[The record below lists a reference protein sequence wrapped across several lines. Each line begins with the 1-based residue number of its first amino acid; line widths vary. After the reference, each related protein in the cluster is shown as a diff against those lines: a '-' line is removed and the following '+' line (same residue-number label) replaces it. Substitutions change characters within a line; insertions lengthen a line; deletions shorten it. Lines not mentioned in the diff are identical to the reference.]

1 LDNRIQTLFK
11 LGRGFKKFGFQLTK
25 KGHQH
30 APLFAAGFK
39 VAANGDANVIL
50 APGNANGS
58 RALNFA

>member
-1 LDNRIQTLFK
+1 
-11 LGRGFKKFGFQLTK
+11 
-25 KGHQH
+25 
-30 APLFAAGFK
+30 LFAAGFK